1 MGKEIPDRRMF
12 RPLDG
17 RHNHSIC
24 TRHNNYKEKR
34 SVHITC
40 NNNITMFILISSVKL
55 QMMQHINYFDFFSY
69 ITLTS

>member
-34 SVHITC
+34 SVHVTIIQLC
-40 NNNITMFILISSVKL
+40 LFYFPLS
-55 QMMQHINYFDFFSY
+55 NYK
-69 ITLTS
+69 